1 MRAAGVR
8 PVIESESLSV
18 VGLVEVAIHLPR
30 IYRQFRRLVQAAAV
44 EKPDFAILTDSPD
57 FHLRLAR
64 KLKRLGIPV
73 VYLVAPQAWAWRP
86 GRVRIIRETVR
97 RLLCIFPFEEPF
109 FLRHG
114 VSATYIGHPLAR
126 LIHPST
132 TKAQFF
138 QQNSI
143 PDDRPLIALLPGSRP
158 GEIARHVSPLA
169 DAVTILRREMPCTF
183 IAGAPLGFSRTVR
196 PESFWERFRALS
208 IKILEGST
216 WDLLAHADLA
226 LAASG
231 TVTIE
236 AAFLGAPMV
245 TFYRVSSA
253 SWAIGRWMVR
263 VPFLSMVNLVAGR
276 AIVPELMQDD
286 VTGEHLASEARKLL
300 ANPSARNEM
309 RTRLAEVRTALTPA
323 EDPMDA
329 ASGIIESIIEKET
342 VDVS

>member
-1 MRAAGVR
+1 
-8 PVIESESLSV
+8 
-18 VGLVEVAIHLPR
+18 
-30 IYRQFRRLVQAAAV
+30 
-44 EKPDFAILTDSPD
+44 
-57 FHLRLAR
+57 
-64 KLKRLGIPV
+64 
-73 VYLVAPQAWAWRP
+73 
-86 GRVRIIRETVR
+86 
-97 RLLCIFPFEEPF
+97 
-109 FLRHG
+109 
-114 VSATYIGHPLAR
+114 
-126 LIHPST
+126 
-132 TKAQFF
+132 
-138 QQNSI
+138 
-143 PDDRPLIALLPGSRP
+143 
-158 GEIARHVSPLA
+158 
-169 DAVTILRREMPCTF
+169 MPCTF

>member
-1 MRAAGVR
+1 MRSAGVR
-8 PVIESESLSV
+8 PIIEAESLSV
-18 VGLVEVAIHLPR
+18 VGLVEVLTHLPR
-30 IYRQFRRLVQAAAV
+30 IYGQFRRLVHAAAV

-64 KLKRLGIPV
+64 KLKRLGVPV
-73 VYLVAPQAWAWRP
+73 FYFVAPQAWAWRP

-126 LIHPST
+126 LIRPST

-138 QQNSI
+138 EKHSI
-143 PDDRPLIALLPGSRP
+143 PADRPLIALLPGSRP
-158 GEIARHVSPLA
+158 GEVARHVSPLA
-169 DAVTILRREMPCTF
+169 DAVAILRREMPCTF
-183 IAGAPLGFSRTVR
+183 ITGTPRGFSQSVT
-196 PESFWERFRALS
+196 PESFWERFRELS
-208 IKILEGST
+208 IKIVEGST

-245 TFYRVSSA
+245 AFYRVSPV

-276 AIVPELMQDD
+276 AVVPELMQDD
-286 VTGEHLASEARKLL
+286 MTGERIAREAGKLL

-309 RTRLAEVRTALTPA
+309 RARLAEVRTALTTPQ
-323 EDPMDA
+323 DPMDTA
-329 ASGIIESIIEKET
+329 CGIIESIIEKET